1 MGSNAIP
8 AFGTKLKRG
17 DGGTPETFTDVA
29 EVTDLS
35 GPEMSAEEADV
46 TTHATGSASPWRE
59 IIPTLLDAGEV
70 SLSLSFLPGT
80 AGHKALLSDFL
91 NRVKRN
97 WQIVFPDAGATT
109 WSFSA
114 YVMNISPAEPIDDA
128 LTAEMTLRVT
138 GAPTIPTA

>member
-17 DGGTPETFTDVA
+17 DGGAPETFTDVA

-35 GPEMSAEEADV
+35 GPELSAEESDV
-46 TTHATGSASPWRE
+46 TNHSSGSATPWRD

-80 AGHKALLSDFL
+80 QGHKNLLSDFL

-97 WQIVFPDAGATT
+97 WQLVFPDSVQTT

-114 YVMNISPAEPIDDA
+114 YVMSISPAEPVDEA
-128 LTAEMTLRVT
+128 LTAELTLRVT
-138 GAPTIPTA
+138 GAPTIPVS